1 MRVAGNALLDGI
13 SGYGG
18 AQEVLRPVRSTVES
32 ETTFCAESVA
42 LVGFAVHSVV
52 MSSSGAGQ
60 YYWCLKHSRVESDAN
75 LCPSVERLGPYGT
88 EAEAARAL
96 DRVAER
102 NAAWDAE
109 DERWN
114 GERP

>member
-1 MRVAGNALLDGI
+1 
-13 SGYGG
+13 
-18 AQEVLRPVRSTVES
+18 VES

-75 LCPSVERLGPYGT
+75 ICPAVDRLGPYGT

-96 DRVAER
+96 DLVKER
-102 NAAWDAE
+102 NAEWDAE
-109 DERWN
+109 DERWT

>member
-1 MRVAGNALLDGI
+1 M
-13 SGYGG
+13 
-18 AQEVLRPVRSTVES
+18 ES

-52 MSSSGAGQ
+52 MSSSSAGQ

-96 DRVAER
+96 DLVAER
-102 NAAWDAE
+102 NEAWDAE

>member
-1 MRVAGNALLDGI
+1 M
-13 SGYGG
+13 
-18 AQEVLRPVRSTVES
+18 ES

>member
-1 MRVAGNALLDGI
+1 MLDGI

-18 AQEVLRPVRSTVES
+18 AQEASRPVRSTVES